1 MIVSLTKIYCPSE
14 LQQKRTHT
22 VYRNVTEYNKKN
34 TAMIRQHNLASDTI
48 LAVFFVYFYTVLRCD
63 KKGGALFYLRSD
75 GQYILLDCPSELQQ
89 KRTHT
94 VYRNVTEYNKKNTAM
109 IVSLTKMYCPSDF
122 KQKRTPKVYIFC
134 W

>member
-22 VYRNVTEYNKKN
+22 VYRNVTEYNKKT
-34 TAMIRQHNLASDTI
+34 TAMSDTI

-75 GQYILLDCPSELQQ
+75 GQYILLGA
-89 KRTHT
+89 T
-94 VYRNVTEYNKKNTAM
+94 VMAVCF
-109 IVSLTKMYCPSDF
+109 VD
-122 KQKRTPKVYIFC
+122 
-134 W
+134 